1 MSINKGFKMGLREG
15 NEFTNNMYVIIF
27 SLLGFVAFEFL
38 TMSFQVLSGNILIN
52 VLVGMIQL
60 LAVVIV
66 NLLFG
71 KMGFG
76 ISIITNILQIGL
88 FAYDYYHYARTTS
101 AVLIAFAF
109 CAILINI
116 TIQFFL
122 DTIYARMF
130 RVKNLYNQ
138 TRERLF
144 MVTEENKRRHKVASD
159 EPPKPE
165 ETKIIA
171 KHSEDIERRNEM
183 TSVTLNL
190 DPLTTLPNRTRI
202 VNYLEA
208 WIDDCTSMMQSGGGV
223 SKQKNYNIHLAYM
236 VITNFDR
243 LLHTLGHHK
252 LDLFIQC
259 VAHRLRDAASP
270 SDLIGRVETGEFI
283 IITKRDVTEEDFKSY
298 ISGLSEIVINSF
310 TNSDIA
316 IPISTATGV
325 AIFPDDARF
334 SGDLINCAEYAVIN
348 GASSSAG
355 EKTTYTL
362 FSSVNDDNHNLYAT
376 TSDKDRKDKIES
388 LFVNAFSKKEFF
400 ITYQPQYNQKNKLI
414 GFEAF
419 IRWNSPELGIVRAAD
434 FMAIAEKTGL
444 IYQLGQFSL
453 ESGIK
458 FLSKLNTLNKDLK
471 LTVNFSAL
479 ELKFGNTPGVLAD
492 LISKYG
498 VNPANVIVDIPE
510 ECLMASFDT
519 AKPTLNYIASTGVT
533 MTLDNFGRGYSSL
546 NNIPLLPI
554 STIKIDGF
562 FTKNIH
568 TDRSA
573 QIITS
578 SIINLMH
585 EIDINVC
592 ATGVGSKEQYD
603 KLSSYGC
610 DFYQGALCGN
620 ALEENEALKLASS
633 LEV

>member
-1 MSINKGFKMGLREG
+1 MGLREG
-15 NEFTNNMYVIIF
+15 NEFTSNMYVIIF
-27 SLLGFVAFEFL
+27 SLLGFVAFEFM
-38 TMSFQVLSGNILIN
+38 TMSFQILSGNVLIN
-52 VLVGMIQL
+52 VIVGMLQL
-60 LAVVIV
+60 LAAVIV

-76 ISIITNILQIGL
+76 LSIITNLLQIGL
-88 FAYDYYHYARTTS
+88 FSYDYFKYGRTTS

-109 CAILINI
+109 SAILINI

-144 MVTEENKRRHKVASD
+144 MVTEENKRRHKAASN
-159 EPPKPE
+159 EPPKAE
-165 ETKIIA
+165 ENKIIA
-171 KHSEDIERRNEM
+171 KHSEEIERRNEIA
-183 TSVTLNL
+183 SVTLNL
-190 DPLTTLPNRTRI
+190 DPLTTLPNRTKI
-202 VNYLEA
+202 VNYLEN
-208 WIDDCTSMMQSGGGV
+208 WIDDATSMMQSGGGV
-223 SKQKNYNIHLAYM
+223 SKHKNYNIRLAYM

-243 LLHTLGHHK
+243 LLHTMGHHK

-259 VAHRLRDAASP
+259 VAHRLRDAAS
-270 SDLIGRVETGEFI
+270 SYDILGHVETGEFI
-283 IITKRDVTEEDFKSY
+283 LISRRDISDEEFANYITS
-298 ISGLSEIVINSF
+298 LSEIVINSF
-310 TNSDIA
+310 VTGDVKLPIA
-316 IPISTATGV
+316 TSTGV
-325 AIFPDDARF
+325 AIFPNDARF

-348 GASSSAG
+348 GASSCAG
-355 EKTTYTL
+355 MSTTYTL

-376 TSDKDRKDKIES
+376 NSNTERNQKIES
-388 LFVNAFSKKEFF
+388 LFINAFAKNEFF

-419 IRWNSPELGIVRAAD
+419 IRWNSPELGIVRAND

-453 ESGIK
+453 ESGLK
-458 FLSKLNTLNKDLK
+458 FLSKLNALNKDLK
-471 LTVNFSAL
+471 LTLNFSAL
-479 ELKFGNTPGVLAD
+479 ELKFGNTPGSLAD

-498 VNPANVIVDIPE
+498 INPANVIVDIPE
-510 ECLMASFDT
+510 ECLMSSFDT
-519 AKPTLNYIASTGVT
+519 VKPTLNYIASTGVT

-562 FTKNIH
+562 FTKNIN
-568 TDRSA
+568 TDKSA

-592 ATGVGSKEQYD
+592 ATGVGSQEQYD
-603 KLSSYGC
+603 KLFSYGC
-610 DFYQGALCGN
+610 DFYQGKLCGE
-620 ALEENEALKLASS
+620 ALEETEAFKLVSS
-633 LEV
+633 LE